1 MIEKIEE
8 RRAQL
13 TASHQELVAQIN
25 QAEQNLRK
33 LNDNRQQVIGAIS
46 MLDDLHPPQA
56 DPAAEAPSENG
67 HVEPEPELEE
77 ATA

>member
-13 TASHQELVAQIN
+13 PASHQELVGQIN
-25 QAEQNLRK
+25 ATEQNLRK
-33 LNDNRQQVIGAIS
+33 LHDNRQQVIGAIS

-56 DPAAEAPSENG
+56 DPAPENG
-67 HVEPEPELEE
+67 HVEEPELEE

>member
-13 TASHQELVAQIN
+13 TGSHQELVGQIN
-25 QAEQNLRK
+25 QTEQNLRK
-33 LNDNRQQVIGAIS
+33 LRDNLQQVVGAIS
-46 MLDDLHPPQA
+46 ILNDLHPPQA
-56 DPAAEAPSENG
+56 DPAPENG
-67 HVEPEPELEE
+67 HVEEPELEE

>member
-25 QAEQNLRK
+25 ATEQHLRK
-33 LNDNRQQVIGAIS
+33 LHDNRQQVIGAIS

-56 DPAAEAPSENG
+56 DPAPENG
-67 HVEPEPELEE
+67 HVEEPELEE

>member
-46 MLDDLHPPQA
+46 MLDNLHPPQA

-67 HVEPEPELEE
+67 QIEPEPELEE

>member
-1 MIEKIEE
+1 MIEKIEQ

-25 QAEQNLRK
+25 QTEQNLRK
-33 LNDNRQQVIGAIS
+33 LLNNRQQVIGAIS

-67 HVEPEPELEE
+67 QIEPEPELEE

>member
-25 QAEQNLRK
+25 ATEQNLRK
-33 LNDNRQQVIGAIS
+33 LHDNRQQVIGAIS

-56 DPAAEAPSENG
+56 DPAPENG
-67 HVEPEPELEE
+67 HVEEPELEE

>member
-25 QAEQNLRK
+25 ATEQNLRK
-33 LNDNRQQVIGAIS
+33 LRDNLQQVVGAIS
-46 MLDDLHPPQA
+46 ILNDLHPPQA
-56 DPAAEAPSENG
+56 DPAPENG

>member
-25 QAEQNLRK
+25 ATEQNLRK
-33 LNDNRQQVIGAIS
+33 LHDNRQQVIGAIS

-56 DPAAEAPSENG
+56 APAPENG
-67 HVEPEPELEE
+67 HVEEPELEE